1 MKAYAVIAAQ
11 LVNRRRWADAV
22 FALLILFS
30 AMGSA
35 QPNSTAPPASE
46 TQPGSASH
54 GEALFTG
61 RTTFHNRGPS
71 CISCH
76 SIAGLPFP
84 NGGTLGPD
92 LTHTYEKLGLAGTQ
106 AAMQTLYFPTM
117 IPIYRDHQL
126 VPQEQTDMVA
136 YFKATAAE
144 AKPQAQWTTQ
154 ILIAAAFVLGVIFLA
169 LTAFFW
175 RKRVLS
181 VRRALVARATGQ
193 GVRS

>member
-1 MKAYAVIAAQ
+1 M
-11 LVNRRRWADAV
+11 LT
-22 FALLILFS
+22 S
-30 AMGSA
+30 
-35 QPNSTAPPASE
+35 SE
-46 TQPGSASH
+46 NPQGSASD
-54 GEALFTG
+54 GESLFIG
-61 RTTFHNRGPS
+61 RTHFLNRGPA

-92 LTHTYEKLGLAGTQ
+92 LTQTYAKLGPAGTQ

-117 IPIYRDHQL
+117 IPVYRDHQL
-126 VPQEQTDMVA
+126 APQEQADMVA
-136 YFKATAAE
+136 YFRATAAE

-154 ILIAAAFVLGVIFLA
+154 MLILAAFVLGIIFIA

-181 VRRALVARATGQ
+181 VRAALVARATGQ

>member
-1 MKAYAVIAAQ
+1 VKAYPVIPAQ
-11 LVNRRRWADAV
+11 LLNRGRWAGAV
-22 FALLILFS
+22 FLLLILFPPMSS
-30 AMGSA
+30 AGPTQVMLTS
-35 QPNSTAPPASE
+35 SE
-46 TQPGSASH
+46 NPQGSASD
-54 GEALFTG
+54 GESLFIG
-61 RTTFHNRGPS
+61 RTHFLNRGPA

-92 LTHTYEKLGLAGTQ
+92 LTQTYAKLGPAGTQ

-117 IPIYRDHQL
+117 IPVYRDHQL
-126 VPQEQTDMVA
+126 APQEQADMVA
-136 YFKATAAE
+136 YFRATAAE

-154 ILIAAAFVLGVIFLA
+154 MLILAAFVLGTIFVA